1 MEENWRIFHD
11 SGVEIALS
19 AFNQDT
25 GEIRYWH
32 QADISSYR
40 DLMRICRAS
49 SSLPMMMPPTY
60 IDGIGYV
67 DGGVR
72 ECFVIQPAI
81 DAGIERFV
89 ILPTHQRGYRRET
102 STSEK
107 IAKYFYRDHPKV
119 SEALKLRAERYNI
132 QMALI
137 EKMEAEGRAL
147 VLYPETMPVSRT
159 DHEREVLEKTW
170 AMGRE
175 QAKNHLEE
183 WLDWMEHA

>member
-1 MEENWRIFHD
+1 
-11 SGVEIALS
+11 
-19 AFNQDT
+19 
-25 GEIRYWH
+25 
-32 QADISSYR
+32 
-40 DLMRICRAS
+40 
-49 SSLPMMMPPTY
+49 MMMPPTY

-107 IAKYFYRDHPKV
+107 FAKYFYRDHPKV

-137 EKMEAEGRAL
+137 EKMEADGRAL

-170 AMGRE
+170 ALGRE